1 VARFLSQE
9 WFAEL
14 PAVQSERDAPDLIAA
29 VPDLV
34 VEVAVSGG
42 PAGDVR
48 YQVVVR
54 GEHAG
59 VVSQEGAFLPAQVE
73 MKSDYATMAG
83 IASGQLSPIDALSA
97 GQARVSGDI
106 AALSSRQ
113 STFLDLDMVPASTR
127 ASTTF

>member
-9 WFAEL
+9 WFDEL
-14 PAVQSERDAPDLIAA
+14 PALGNEPGRPGQPDQ
-29 VPDLV
+29 PDVV
-34 VEVAVSGG
+34 VEVAVTGA
-42 PAGDVR
+42 PEGDVR

-54 GEHAG
+54 GQRTG
-59 VVSQEGAFLPAQVE
+59 VVSREAEFLPAQVE

-83 IASGQLSPIDALSA
+83 IASGQLSALDALSA

-106 AALSSRQ
+106 GVLSSTP
-113 STFLDLDMVPASTR
+113 SSLSSLDLVPAATR